1 MNTNNY
7 KKAGV
12 LEVGSAHLLSG
23 LNNIEY
29 HYITSSYFTKYFGF
43 TEENFKKFVEDKEIK
58 IKKDEF

>member
-1 MNTNNY
+1 LNTNNY
-7 KKAGV
+7 KKAVV

-29 HYITSSYFTKYFGF
+29 HDITSPYFTKYFGF